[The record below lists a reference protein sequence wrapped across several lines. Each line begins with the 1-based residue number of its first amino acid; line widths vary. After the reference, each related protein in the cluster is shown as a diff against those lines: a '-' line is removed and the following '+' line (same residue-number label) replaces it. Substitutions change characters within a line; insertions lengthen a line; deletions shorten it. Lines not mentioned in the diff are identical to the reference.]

1 MYVLKIY
8 TRFFVYKRTKDFD
21 GLKFKKVLSQSML
34 KKGLFLRIPHVDVLF
49 FAVKKIL
56 RTF

>member
-1 MYVLKIY
+1 MYVLKIC
-8 TRFFVYKRTKDFD
+8 TRIFVYKRTKDFD
-21 GLKFKKVLSQSML
+21 GLKVKKVLSQSML
-34 KKGLFLRIPHVDVLF
+34 KKGLFLRILHVDVLF